1 MNVKIAQR
9 LEDIDITL
17 HNNALTES
25 NYADYYVVTN
35 EGRGEDPISE
45 MSRKLRN
52 QKDEN
57 LKILFSGFKGC
68 GKSTELLRLKREL
81 ENDFLI
87 KIFSVRERLDYNKLT
102 VSEIL
107 ITVMKDL
114 FDFVNENYKKI
125 KLSKKLIQNLE
136 NWTKSIYA
144 EEITYNYYKGELA
157 AGANIGA
164 GFGKILN
171 VFARL
176 GLDFNAG
183 RKFQEITR
191 KDVNQTLTELILN
204 CNLLIMEVRNQLH
217 KIGKHNILFIIEDLE
232 KVTLEIAEEIFYK
245 YAKQL
250 TAISC
255 CIIYTFPISLVFNP
269 TYNIILGEFDETLIL
284 PMIKVHD
291 KKGKDYKTGIDS
303 IVEIIH
309 RRIDAE
315 QKLVSRKLLKEFIL
329 MSGGCLRDLFRMLK
343 LAAGSAIARGKSK
356 IEKLDFTYSLN
367 KLKNDY
373 YNTVSY
379 NERNGIT
386 AAEYYKILVDCC
398 NSPDKKP
405 MDERGMM
412 DLKHNM
418 CVLGY
423 NGDSWYDVHP
433 VVKEI
438 LKDKKMIEN
447 DVSS

>member
-1 MNVKIAQR
+1 MSVKIARR

-17 HNNALTES
+17 HNNALTEN

-35 EGRGEDPISE
+35 EGRGEDPTSE

-136 NWTKSIYA
+136 NWTRSIYE

-157 AGANIGA
+157 AGTNIGV

-217 KIGKHNILFIIEDLE
+217 KIGRHNIIFIIEDLE

-291 KKGKDYKTGIDS
+291 KNGKDYKTGIDS
-303 IVEIIH
+303 IVEIIQ

-356 IEKLDFTYSLN
+356 IEKTDFTYGLN

-373 YNTVSY
+373 YNTISY

-386 AAEYYKILVDCC
+386 AAEYYKILVGCC
-398 NSPDKKP
+398 SSPDKKP
-405 MDERGMM
+405 IDERGMM

-438 LKDKKMIEN
+438 LKDKKMIES

>member
-1 MNVKIAQR
+1 MRVKIAQR

-17 HNNALTES
+17 HNKALTEE
-25 NYADYYVVTN
+25 NYEDYYVVTN
-35 EGRGEDPISE
+35 EGRGEDPTSE
-45 MSRKLRN
+45 IIRKLRN

-57 LKILFSGFKGC
+57 LKVLFSGFKGC

-81 ENDFLI
+81 EKDFLI
-87 KIFSVRERLDYNKLT
+87 KIFSVRERLDSNKLT

-114 FDFVNENYKKI
+114 FDFVNENYKQI

-136 NWTKSIYA
+136 NWTKTVYE
-144 EEITYNYYKGELA
+144 EEINYKYYKGELA
-157 AGANIGA
+157 AGVNIGA

-171 VFARL
+171 VFAKL

-204 CNLLIMEVRNQLH
+204 CNLLIMEIKNQLH
-217 KIGKHNILFIIEDLE
+217 KINKHNIIFIIEDLE
-232 KVTLEIAEEIFYK
+232 KVTLEIAEEIFYM

-250 TAISC
+250 TSISC

-269 TYNIILGEFDETLIL
+269 AYNIILGEFDETLIL

-291 KKGKDYKTGIDS
+291 KDEKDYKPGIDS
-303 IVEIIH
+303 IVEILN
-309 RRIDAE
+309 RRMDRDKE
-315 QKLVSRKLLKEFIL
+315 LVSRKLLKEFIR

-343 LAAGSAIARGKSK
+343 LAAGSAISGGKSS
-356 IEKLDFTYSLN
+356 IEKVDFNYSLN
-367 KLKNDY
+367 KMKNDY
-373 YNTVSY
+373 YNTLSY
-379 NERNGIT
+379 NERTGMS
-386 AAEYYKILVDCC
+386 AEDYYNILVNCC
-398 NSPDKKP
+398 KSEDKRPIDVK
-405 MDERGMM
+405 GMM

-418 CVLGY
+418 CILGY
-423 NGDSWYDVHP
+423 NGDGWYDVHP

-438 LKDKKMIEN
+438 LKDKKMIQ
-447 DVSS
+447 